1 MLKSR
6 PYDKENF
13 MKSPTKTLSVF
24 LDDLTYEKIPLE
36 VAERVKLV
44 FLDTIG
50 AALAGSQTK
59 ERMIALSLA
68 QKLKG

>member
-1 MLKSR
+1 
-6 PYDKENF
+6 